1 MTLLS
6 VETLSRSF
14 GGIQAVRDVS
24 FTLAEGETVGVIGPN
39 GAGKTTLFNL
49 LSGHER
55 PDSGRVA
62 FAGREITGWA
72 PERLIGQGLARTFQH
87 GRVFANLSVLDNVL
101 IGASARLRYARP
113 NWSLLG
119 PLGELLRALLQPPAV
134 RAEEAALQAEA
145 QTLLHRFG
153 ERLAPRANHPAHSL
167 SYANRRRVEIARAL
181 AARPRLLL
189 LDEPAA
195 GMNESET
202 LELQH
207 LLLDLKTQGQTM
219 LLIEHKLDLV
229 MQLCDRVIVMDDGAV
244 IAAGTAAEVRRD
256 PAVIRAYLGDSAAAK
271 GEFTQV
277 PEVTL

>member
-6 VETLSRSF
+6 VQTLSRSF
-14 GGIQAVRDVS
+14 GGIQAVRDVT
-24 FTLAEGETVGVIGPN
+24 FTLAEGETLGIIGPN

-55 PDSGRVA
+55 PDHGRVI
-62 FAGREITGWA
+62 FAGQDITARPPDW
-72 PERLIGQGLARTFQH
+72 LIGQGLARTFQH

-101 IGASARLRYARP
+101 IGASTRLRRARSAWP
-113 NWSLLG
+113 LFG
-119 PLGELLRALLQPPAV
+119 PVGELLRALIQPPGV
-134 RAEEAALQAEA
+134 RAEEAALRAEA
-145 QTLLHRFG
+145 RALLRRFG
-153 ERLAPRANHPAHSL
+153 DRLVPRADDPAHSL

-181 AARPRLLL
+181 AAQPRLLL

-207 LLLDLKTQGQTM
+207 LLQDLKAQGQSM

-244 IAAGTAAEVRRD
+244 IAAGRAAEVRRD
-256 PAVIRAYLGDSAAAK
+256 PAVIRAYLGDGAASSSAVR
-271 GEFTQV
+271 EV
-277 PEVTL
+277 PEMTL

>member
-6 VETLSRSF
+6 TQYLSRSF
-14 GGIQAVRDVS
+14 GGIQAVRSVS
-24 FTLAEGETVGVIGPN
+24 FTLSKGETIGVIGPN

-55 PDSGRVA
+55 PDSGRVT
-62 FAGREITGWA
+62 FAGQDITGWV
-72 PERLIGQGLARTFQH
+72 PERLIDQGLARTFQH

-101 IGASARLRYARP
+101 IGASTRLRRARP
-113 NWSLLG
+113 AWPLLG
-119 PLGELLRALLQPPAV
+119 PLGELACALIQPPSV
-134 RAEEAALQAEA
+134 RAEEETLRAEA
-145 QTLLHRFG
+145 RVLLQRFG
-153 ERLAPRANHPAHSL
+153 ERLTPRADHPAHSL

-207 LLLDLKTQGQTM
+207 LLQDLKSHGQTM

-229 MQLCDRVIVMDDGAV
+229 LQLCDRVIVMDDGAV

-256 PAVIRAYLGDSAAAK
+256 PAVIRAYLGDSAATSGGIAA
-271 GEFTQV
+271 V
-277 PEVTL
+277 PEITL